1 MTEDQKY
8 QGALYKEK
16 PKKNQPQ
23 SHSQNKPS
31 QKDKPGKML
40 AHQSYVEDAVDDA
53 HHVPWG
59 NYEGQTED
67 EKSPVEPLPE
77 APTPPAAA
85 EAHVNVFD
93 YLVATGQTPNAS
105 NTNLAKDIQATAER
119 DGKALGRNSLNAHD
133 YLVMADNEPMYEYGS
148 GPIPGDAFVTPGAKG
163 DRKKSKDGDKKD
175 KKRKRL
181 HVDLPGDQEM
191 TDAPPVLHSG
201 LTGGLKSLMRPV
213 FPPSPDYSGGDGG
226 DVSPASPLKKTKHS
240 KQSKSANGVSN
251 SIFDMITGGS
261 KKSKKSK
268 KEKHSRRHRDR
279 EGKDTKLIEYRPSTK
294 DGKSEEQGG
303 QMVLFKPRAEL
314 FLGFVKPDS
323 DRGCSVNKALKR
335 YHRQR
340 KASGASSSKG
350 RDEKELWRSLRLRKN
365 DRGEIVLFS
374 IDD

>member
-16 PKKNQPQ
+16 PKKNQN
-23 SHSQNKPS
+23 QNTTHNQTQPAS
-31 QKDKPGKML
+31 KDKPAKML
-40 AHQSYVEDAVDDA
+40 AHQSYVEDAREDTNS
-53 HHVPWG
+53 VPWG

-85 EAHVNVFD
+85 ETHVNVFD

-105 NTNLAKDIQATAER
+105 STNLPKDATSGTER
-119 DGKALGRNSLNAHD
+119 YSLNAQD
-133 YLVMADNEPMYEYGS
+133 YLINDDIEPMYQYGS
-148 GPIPGDAFVTPGAKG
+148 GPIPTDSFVTPGAKN
-163 DRKKSKDGDKKD
+163 RKSKDGEKKD

-181 HVDLPGDQEM
+181 HVDPPGDQVM

-201 LTGGLKSLMRPV
+201 LTGGLKSMMRPV
-213 FPPSPDYSGGDGG
+213 FPPSPEYSGGDAG
-226 DVSPASPLKKTKHS
+226 DASPASPLKKTKHS
-240 KQSKSANGVSN
+240 KHSKSGHGVSN

-268 KEKHSRRHRDR
+268 KDKRARRRREREEK
-279 EGKDTKLIEYRPSTK
+279 ETKMIEYRPSSK
-294 DGKSEEQGG
+294 DGKTDEQEG
-303 QMVLFKPRAEL
+303 QIILFKPRAEL
-314 FLGFVKPDS
+314 FLGFVKPES

-350 RDEKELWRSLRLRKN
+350 RDEKELWRSLRLRRN

-374 IDD
+374 LDDN